1 MHLTSNFMYVLT
13 ILYLLFAKLKA
24 KLIGLKTSNQSLRIL
39 KLSACKLTQLVPS
52 PSRVVRNNPPYF
64 SKNPNQKFAFNCN
77 VIVS

>member
-24 KLIGLKTSNQSLRIL
+24 KFIGLKTSNQSLRIL

-52 PSRVVRNNPPYF
+52 PSRVVRNNHYMIPLILAKIQIRSSPL
-64 SKNPNQKFAFNCN
+64 
-77 VIVS
+77 IVM